1 MVPRDF
7 AKGGLNLNFDTV
19 LGIFIGIGLSAAC
32 GFRVFVPLLVMNL
45 AATHGLLHLSSGFEW
60 IGSSYATI
68 AFATATILEIF
79 AYYIP
84 WLDHALDVVASPAAV
99 VAGMVTTASL
109 VTDVSPF
116 LKWTLAIIAGG
127 GIAGLVQGATVT
139 LRAKSTLFTGGL
151 GNFLV
156 STFELLGATLT
167 AVLAILVPLLCFAL
181 IVLLLFYA
189 IRKTGQFIFG
199 RMRSSTRA

>member
-1 MVPRDF
+1 M
-7 AKGGLNLNFDTV
+7 NLDTV
-19 LGIFIGIGLSAAC
+19 LGILIGIGLSAAC

-45 AATHGLLHLSSGFEW
+45 AATMGLLNLSSGFEW
-60 IGSSYATI
+60 IGTPYATV
-68 AFATATILEIF
+68 AFATATCLEIL

-99 VAGMVTTASL
+99 VAGMVATASV

-167 AVLAILVPLLCFAL
+167 AVLAILVPLLCLAL